1 MALWDKILG
10 KKDDSPRLP
19 PTAGPLAVDGES
31 TEARDEGVSREDK
44 MPLRIGEQSAKGA
57 DILVAP
63 HTTEKTTD
71 FSAAGVY
78 AFKVAMGAN
87 KRAVAEAVASRYG
100 VVVDRVRM
108 AVQPAKE
115 RRRGRQIG
123 WKSGFKKAMVQLKK
137 GQVIEAL

>member
-1 MALWDKILG
+1 MAFWDKILG
-10 KKDDSPRLP
+10 KKDVSPRVQP
-19 PTAGPLAVDGES
+19 APSAGAAES
-31 TEARDEGVSREDK
+31 AELREEAVSREREDK
-44 MPLRIGEQSAKGA
+44 TPLRVEEQSAKGA